1 MIRCVSALLLVAG
14 TLAASQIVNDPDYKL
29 SVDVE
34 LVQLPVSVSDPR
46 GLPVRDLRQEHFAVY
61 EDKVPQDIVLFK
73 QEDVPLSVGLVVD
86 ASVSMLD
93 KLDRLH
99 AAALTFVRES
109 NPEDE
114 TSLFTFGD
122 EVVLEQDFTND
133 LTALRDALAA
143 APLTESTAFY
153 DAVFLAA
160 RQVQARGTRD
170 KKVLLVITDGEDNKS
185 RYSLRQALKVVA
197 ESKVIV
203 YTIGLLGRTSP
214 PYAVRTEDAMKALK
228 QLAEVSGG
236 AYFFPN
242 GPDEVHAI
250 CQKIA
255 RDLRNQY
262 MIGYRPTNRSLD
274 GSWRKI
280 AVQLNLPEKSP
291 SLIVRTKQGY
301 YAPTGG
307 KRGRAN

>member
-1 MIRCVSALLLVAG
+1 MIRCVSVLLLVAG
-14 TLAASQIVNDPDYKL
+14 TLAASQIVDKDYKL

-34 LVQLPVSVSDPR
+34 LVQLPVSVFDAR
-46 GLPVRDLRQEHFAVY
+46 GIPVRDLRQEQFAVY
-61 EDKVPQDIVLFK
+61 EDKVLQNILLFK

-114 TSLFTFGD
+114 TSIFSFGD
-122 EVVLEQDFTND
+122 EVVLEQDFTNNVSD
-133 LTALRDALAA
+133 LRRALEAT
-143 APLTESTAFY
+143 PLSESTAFY
-153 DAVFLAA
+153 DAIFLAA
-160 RQVQARGTRD
+160 KQVQARGSRD
-170 KKVLLVITDGEDNKS
+170 KKVMLVITDGEDNRSK
-185 RYSLRQALKVVA
+185 YSLRQALKA
-197 ESKVIV
+197 LSESKVIV
-203 YTIGLLGRTSP
+203 YTVGLLGRDTP
-214 PYAVRTEDAMKALK
+214 PYAMRTETAMRALK
-228 QLAEVSGG
+228 QIAEVSGG

-242 GPDEVHAI
+242 SADEVQEI

-262 MIGYRPTNRSLD
+262 TIGYRPSNRSLD
-274 GSWRKI
+274 GSWRKV

-291 SLIVRTKQGY
+291 SLTLRTKQGY
-301 YAPTGG
+301 YAPKT
-307 KRGRAN
+307 RVRTSN